1 MESLKGKDGI
11 LEDIR
16 RMKSGSFEQMFLTTV
31 YGLGSY
37 FKSLFAF
44 GKDNKIT
51 RDNLNVIREMFRIL
65 KTERIFLNY
74 ILRHLDEF
82 DIAATEDVVALLDE
96 ANDEA
101 VFFYYDVIND
111 IENAADL
118 HEEYRGIRRKQ
129 DYPTLIQS
137 TTYAKEVVAL
147 GENSESL
154 KQFLGFET
162 DFWSYIKDKIREVDY
177 PGEEANGMFYAK
189 PLLDPD
195 SMVVG
200 IIVLVPKVVDLRTAL
215 LAIKI
220 YNEAHDL
227 YYMVGQTYDKSQMSG
242 CDILQLEYEEQYIA
256 DKADRLLKKDIK

>member
-11 LEDIR
+11 LEDIQ
-16 RMKSGSFEQMFLTTV
+16 RMKSGSFEQMYLTTI

-37 FKSLFAF
+37 FKSLFVF
-44 GKDNKIT
+44 GINNKIT
-51 RDNLNVIREMFRIL
+51 RDNLNVISEMFRIL

-82 DIAATEDVVALLDE
+82 DIAATEDVVAMLDE

-101 VFFYYDVIND
+101 VLFYYDVIND
-111 IENAADL
+111 IEDAADL
-118 HEEYRGIRRKQ
+118 HEEWRGTRRKQ
-129 DYPTLIQS
+129 SQPTLIQS
-137 TTYAKEVVAL
+137 TSYAKEVVAL
-147 GENSESL
+147 SENLESL

-162 DFWSYIKDKIREVDY
+162 DFWSYIKDKVREVDY
-177 PGEEANGMFYAK
+177 PGDEAKEMFYAK

-220 YNEAHDL
+220 YNEAHDI
-227 YYMVGQTYDKSQMSG
+227 YYMVGRTYDKSQMSK
-242 CDILQLEYEEQYIA
+242 CDTLQHEYEEQYIA
-256 DKADRLLKKDIK
+256 KKANKLLKKDVK